1 MAEIMTIEPGHLIL
15 TAVARAEPLFSDTPL
30 K

>member
-1 MAEIMTIEPGHLIL
+1 MEAMTTIKPRNLIL